1 MSSDLSCS
9 DFLKAR
15 HIWTITMVTTKSK
28 LQMEYNKEVTSL
40 WSAALGLVY
49 VCFGSFV
56 FVYFQNGNSCIL
68 FLNTATIAFNFICKN
83 KCYLKKE
90 FPSKSLNLQVLV
102 VIPIWNYDTRQ
113 VYKTV

>member
-1 MSSDLSCS
+1 
-9 DFLKAR
+9 
-15 HIWTITMVTTKSK
+15 

-56 FVYFQNGNSCIL
+56 FIYFQNGNSCIF

-83 KCYLKKE
+83 KCYLKKNS
-90 FPSKSLNLQVLV
+90 FQRASIYRCWWLYLSSRYMFSC
-102 VIPIWNYDTRQ
+102 VICFRFIHFIFISTAHALFLTCLPVSIYGT
-113 VYKTV
+113 

>member
-15 HIWTITMVTTKSK
+15 HIWTIKMVTTKSK

-40 WSAALGLVY
+40 WAAALGQVY

-56 FVYFQNGNSCIL
+56 FIYFQNRNSCIF

-83 KCYLKKE
+83 KLFKKE
-90 FPSKSLNLQVLV
+90 FPSKSLNIQMLV
-102 VIPIWNYDTRQ
+102 VIPIWNYDTRH
-113 VYKTV
+113 VYITV